1 VSIAATA
8 IGAIVFTL
16 GLVTSFARNRYRGRL
31 VGLGAMAAGALTAL
45 VAADPTSPASWWMA
59 VTGGLTLAGLLVF
72 GAALGRWTAE
82 RSRSEGHDTSLLDDD
97 GV

>member
-1 VSIAATA
+1 MSAIATA
-8 IGAIVFTL
+8 VGAIVFTA

-31 VGLGAMAAGALTAL
+31 AGLGAMAVGSLTVL
-45 VAADPTSPASWWMA
+45 VAADPSSPTSWWMA

-82 RSRSEGHDTSLLDDD
+82 RSGSEGNGTPLLDDD
-97 GV
+97 GL